1 MLDIVAAE
9 IFALSLSGA
18 QARAHRSRS
27 LEFSCAMAYD
37 ANVVA
42 ALVDVE
48 LSDEIATS
56 LATKLKTKG
65 VTLQLI
71 AGLSN
76 DNVTVITDVMLEQVA
91 RLALER
97 KEIAAHFVGNA
108 RGPSV
113 RLPAIRRRALTS
125 RANKEAPLVHCFGAV
140 GDAQASP
147 GAEESTNRS
156 LHQSLGSPCHP
167 SH

>member
-97 KEIAAHFVGNA
+97 KGICCA
-108 RGPSV
+108 
-113 RLPAIRRRALTS
+113 S
-125 RANKEAPLVHCFGAV
+125 RW
-140 GDAQASP
+140 
-147 GAEESTNRS
+147 
-156 LHQSLGSPCHP
+156 
-167 SH
+167 

>member
-1 MLDIVAAE
+1 
-9 IFALSLSGA
+9 
-18 QARAHRSRS
+18 
-27 LEFSCAMAYD
+27 MAYD

-91 RLALER
+91 RLALDR
-97 KEIAAHFVGNA
+97 KGICC
-108 RGPSV
+108 
-113 RLPAIRRRALTS
+113 AL
-125 RANKEAPLVHCFGAV
+125 LW
-140 GDAQASP
+140 
-147 GAEESTNRS
+147 
-156 LHQSLGSPCHP
+156 
-167 SH
+167 